1 MLGRIYGRVLLARR
15 AFVTCQDRRSGFRLA
30 LDFLIAPLL
39 HLTGPLSTVHSV
51 RIEGL
56 VVSYGLNRG
65 DLNTLREI
73 FIDRV
78 YRLPLT
84 GPFDTLVDLG
94 ANIGLTSLWC
104 HRAYGVR
111 RVVAVEPDARNLAL
125 LRRNLAQNGLPA
137 TLIEAAVA
145 AEDGEAVFR
154 RSDAA
159 NLGKLES
166 GHADGGGVA
175 VRTVSMAT
183 VLQAVAQAGGRPDL
197 LKVDVEGA
205 EFALFREVPEWLA
218 PVRAL
223 LIEIHAEPEDQT
235 PLIARIESAGLR
247 HLPADSFGWPHVT
260 AFVRP
265 GLLAGAPERAYD

>member
-1 MLGRIYGRVLLARR
+1 MLGRIYRRVLLARR
-15 AFVTCQDRRSGFRLA
+15 AFAACRDRRSGCRLA

-56 VVSYGLNRG
+56 IVSYGLNRG
-65 DLNTLREI
+65 DLDTLREV
-73 FIDRV
+73 FLDRV
-78 YRLPLT
+78 YRLPLA
-84 GPFDTLVDLG
+84 GPFNTLVDLG

-104 HRAYGVR
+104 RHAYGVR

-125 LRRNLAQNGLPA
+125 LRRNLAQNGLAA
-137 TLIEAAVA
+137 TVIEAAVS
-145 AEDGEAVFR
+145 AEDGEAAFR

-166 GHADGGGVA
+166 EQTGGHGVA

-183 VLQAVAQAGGRPDL
+183 VLRAVAQAGGRPDL

-205 EFALFREVPEWLA
+205 EFALFRETPEWLA
-218 PVRAL
+218 QVRAL
-223 LIEIHAEPEDQT
+223 LIEIHAEPEEQK
-235 PLIARIESAGLR
+235 PLISRIESAGLR

-265 GLLAGAPERAYD
+265 GLLAGSPERRHD